1 MLGSITP
8 LGERG
13 RGSRWVLTATAYLV
27 GSVLGG
33 LVVGAAAGL
42 VGALTVGALDVPA
55 AARLAVLGVA
65 VLGGFALD
73 LRLFGLRLPTNH
85 RQVDEEWRS
94 RYRGWV
100 WGLGFG
106 VQLGLGVVTIVT
118 TSTVY
123 ATVLGAA
130 LTGSVTGGVVVGA
143 VFGLARALPVF
154 AVARVRRPDQL
165 LHVDGTLRRLAGPAR
180 RATYVAGGTL
190 AATALALAGSVRW

>member
-13 RGSRWVLTATAYLV
+13 RGSRWWLTATAYLV
-27 GSVLGG
+27 GSVIGG
-33 LVVGAAAGL
+33 LVMGMLAGAVGAA
-42 VGALTVGALDVPA
+42 TVGALDISTAV
-55 AARLAVLGVA
+55 RLAVLGVGLL
-65 VLGGFALD
+65 VGSALD
-73 LRLFGLRLPTNH
+73 LRLGGLRLPTNH

-106 VQLGLGVVTIVT
+106 AQLGFGVVTIVT

-123 ATVLGAA
+123 ATVLAA
-130 LTGSVTGGVVVGA
+130 TLTGSLTGGLVVGG

-154 AVARVRRPDQL
+154 AVAGVRRPEQL
-165 LHVDGTLRRLAGPAR
+165 LRVDGVLTRLAGPAR
-180 RATYVAGGTL
+180 RATYVAGG
-190 AATALALAGSVRW
+190 AVAALAFAGAVRW